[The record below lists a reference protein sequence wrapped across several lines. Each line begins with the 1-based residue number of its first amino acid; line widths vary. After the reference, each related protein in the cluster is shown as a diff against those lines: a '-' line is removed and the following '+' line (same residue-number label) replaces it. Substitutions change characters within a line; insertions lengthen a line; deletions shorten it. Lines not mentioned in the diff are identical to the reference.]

1 MNNDILFNYFKL
13 IHDNLN
19 KFEFKLS
26 DKNKIYIPLF
36 SSSIEHCMSIVV
48 LNKENLT
55 TSMYALI
62 RPAVESFLRA
72 MWVKYCDEAGSL
84 NDDLTSMHFPKKIE
98 HLIEVVTKE
107 VPELE
112 SSHFL
117 KTVLE
122 LTFKN
127 MHDFTHGGIQSIARQ
142 YNSDEDVLTNLRD
155 DDEIESILKLSVLIS
170 SLSYQQKIQDHIGAE
185 QLSLESVNDLAK
197 EIIGL

>member
-1 MNNDILFNYFKL
+1 MNNDTLFKYFKL
-13 IHDNLN
+13 IYVNLN
-19 KFEFKLS
+19 KFEFKLA
-26 DKNKIYIPLF
+26 DRNQIYIPLF
-36 SSSIEHCMSIVV
+36 SSSIEHCMSIAV

-55 TSMYALI
+55 TSMYALV
-62 RPAVESFLRA
+62 RPSVECFLRA

-112 SSHFL
+112 NSHSL

-142 YNSDEDVLTNLRD
+142 YNSDEDILTNVRD
-155 DDEIESILKLSVLIS
+155 DDEIESILKLSVLIA
-170 SLSYQQKIQDHIGAE
+170 SLSYEQKIQDHIGAE
-185 QLSLESVNDLAK
+185 QLSSVSVNDLAK